1 MKASLPYDKLQR
13 IRDITK
19 SYCAQHIITKQQLL
33 SLLGHLNFAMRVI
46 PQGRSFISRLLD
58 AASAVK
64 NLHDH
69 VPLDEGCRSDLR
81 FWSLLLDQWNGVTFF
96 YNDIVHSSDSMR
108 LFTDA
113 APIRWFWGFLSGR
126 VVRRSLAPGPSHSPI
141 MPHPP
146 PCTRFTRS
154 Q

>member
-69 VPLDEGCRSDLR
+69 VPLR
-81 FWSLLLDQWNGVTFF
+81 
-96 YNDIVHSSDSMR
+96 
-108 LFTDA
+108 
-113 APIRWFWGFLSGR
+113 
-126 VVRRSLAPGPSHSPI
+126 
-141 MPHPP
+141 
-146 PCTRFTRS
+146 
-154 Q
+154 